1 MNEIISQSLLL
12 LKEKKIPNPELDLRI
27 LLKHAS
33 NKKKDVILSNINIQD
48 IDIKYFKLLLKKRLK
63 FEPVSKIINSKH
75 FWKSEFFVNHDVLDP
90 RPESELI
97 INEVLKN
104 ILDKNKKLKILDI
117 GTGSGCLAIS
127 LAKEFMNSFITA
139 IDISDNAL
147 KVARKNIFKH
157 RCENQIKLIK
167 TELYNINDTFDVI
180 VSNPPYIDD
189 EEYKNLQIDILNFE
203 PKIALLGGKNG
214 LNFYKLFAKRIE
226 KLMKNKSFFICEIG
240 SGQLGP
246 LKTIFSKTNLTLKK
260 ITKDIQNIDRTL
272 TFFKI

>member
-1 MNEIISQSLLL
+1 
-12 LKEKKIPNPELDLRI
+12 
-27 LLKHAS
+27 
-33 NKKKDVILSNINIQD
+33 
-48 IDIKYFKLLLKKRLK
+48 
-63 FEPVSKIINSKH
+63 
-75 FWKSEFFVNHDVLDP
+75 
-90 RPESELI
+90 
-97 INEVLKN
+97 
-104 ILDKNKKLKILDI
+104 
-117 GTGSGCLAIS
+117 
-127 LAKEFMNSFITA
+127 MNSFITA

-157 RCENQIKLIK
+157 KCENQIKLIK

-240 SGQLGP
+240 SGQLGS